1 VSGPDP
7 VVEQSPEKGGVL
19 RTQQFQSWRR
29 LFLVA
34 VMAVTPLVV
43 LAVTRQADAAPRQ
56 KSVAAPVMHRTTTT
70 IIPFVEVPRPVTT
83 VPVRANAL
91 RPRSV
96 SVRPVVVHHPLPV
109 RKPPTPPVTTP
120 PVTTPPVTTPPVT
133 TPPVTTPPTTA
144 PPRPHRTG
152 RATWYSRRAGLCA
165 VSYLPRGTRIWVRDL
180 ATGAT
185 ITCVVNDTEAPNP
198 LNAVDL
204 SAQYF
209 QTFAPL
215 WRGVVPVIVTW

>member
-1 VSGPDP
+1 MSGPDP

-70 IIPFVEVPRPVTT
+70 ITPFVEVPRPVTT

-96 SVRPVVVHHPLPV
+96 LVRPVVVHHPLPV

-120 PVTTPPVTTPPVT
+120 PVTTPP
-133 TPPVTTPPTTA
+133 
-144 PPRPHRTG
+144 RPHRTG
-152 RATWYSRRAGLCA
+152 RATWYSRRPGLCA